1 MKETEVTKKDKNLSK
16 ELTDLGNNIALNRNA
31 RAVIGFDAAGLLA
44 ELVSLHT
51 LFELRNQ
58 LTEDGYFYLTINT
71 VQDMFNWKSDKQQ
84 KVFQRLVDGNLI
96 QLQHENGGKRF
107 IKLNQEEIKSLY
119 GMHRKNNLPEKPET
133 PEKPEGFQRPSG
145 NY

>member
-51 LFELRNQ
+51 LFELRN
-58 LTEDGYFYLTINT
+58 
-71 VQDMFNWKSDKQQ
+71 
-84 KVFQRLVDGNLI
+84 
-96 QLQHENGGKRF
+96 
-107 IKLNQEEIKSLY
+107 
-119 GMHRKNNLPEKPET
+119 
-133 PEKPEGFQRPSG
+133 
-145 NY
+145 